1 MAILR
6 IFKCNFNFLL
16 IFYMLKKLQLN
27 FTSLI
32 GLVLLILSIWA
43 ISHELRAY
51 NYRDV
56 LNAIAAIPK
65 IRLSLSIWLTAL
77 GYIVLAAYDI
87 LAFAYIR
94 RPLRWS
100 KIAFVGFT
108 SAVFSN
114 TIGFGI
120 LTGGAIRYRFYVSW
134 GVSAVDI
141 AQVIAFE
148 NITFWLGILCVAGLM
163 FVVNPLQIPPQL
175 HVPFSDARPV
185 GVLFLVLVLI
195 YLLGSLFLKQ
205 PLVIRGHEFRFPNF
219 KTGLIQVVIS
229 SLDWLLA
236 TGVLFVLLPA
246 NTPLSF
252 LDFLGVYLLAM
263 FAGVASNVP
272 SGLGVFE
279 TIILLILSSKVSG
292 AALFGSMLAYR
303 AIYYLLPMVIAAL
316 MLGVYE
322 FRHRIK

>member
-1 MAILR
+1 
-6 IFKCNFNFLL
+6 
-16 IFYMLKKLQLN
+16 MLKKLQLN

-32 GLVLLILSIWA
+32 GLVLLVISVWA

-51 NYRDV
+51 NYNDV
-56 LNAIAAIPK
+56 LKAINNIPK
-65 IRLSLSIWLTAL
+65 SRLSLSIWLTVL
-77 GYIVLAAYDI
+77 GYIILAAYDI

-94 RPLRWS
+94 RLLHWS

-120 LTGGAIRYRFYVSW
+120 LTGGAVRYRYYASW
-134 GVSAVDI
+134 GVPTVDI

-148 NITFWLGILCVAGLM
+148 NITFWLGILSVAGFM
-163 FVVNPLQIPPQL
+163 FVLNPLQIPPQL

-195 YLLGSLFLKQ
+195 YLSGSIFLKR
-205 PLVIRGHEFRFPNF
+205 PLVLRGHELRFPNF
-219 KTGLIQVVIS
+219 KTALIQVIVS

-236 TGVLFVLLPA
+236 TGVLYALLPA

-279 TIILLILSSKVSG
+279 TIILLILSSQVSG
-292 AALFGSMLAYR
+292 ATLFGSMLVYR
-303 AIYYLLPMVIAAL
+303 VIYYLLPMVIAAG

-322 FRHRIK
+322 FKHRIRIG